1 MSQPE
6 NVLTLIFGDKEKKI
20 PIQSSLKEL
29 KQEFIK
35 EFEISSDFPF
45 YLYYKLD
52 TYDIILN
59 EDSFQDF
66 IELNITKIFAEKK
79 IEENIEEENINS
91 ECINSEFDLLI
102 KELENEIMKVNKEKE
117 NKRNKDGII
126 IESKEC
132 ENKKD
137 KINISKNTNLVD
149 EGQIKDL
156 KMKIDLLTQENIQ
169 LKKIEKKYKENML
182 KIEKSKKTKREY
194 KKITEINFQY
204 DKQKSSDLI
213 KKEKEIEYLKN
224 ENLKLKNE
232 NKQLEENN
240 KIKNE
245 EEKDIKELEEEFNNE
260 KINMQNEI
268 KNLESIIQI
277 NETEFKEKETRYK
290 NQKKDLKKKLK
301 ELQKQLEE
309 KSKNINSNK
318 ETTSKNSSD
327 IDSGN
332 NKSNV
337 MNASKIKKMKRI
349 QRINEIYKRNKIKIL
364 SSKSMNKITLKKTKE
379 EEDKYKEKIKFM
391 KLQNKFELNSTGSSD
406 ENIMKSMT
414 FN

>member
-126 IESKEC
+126 IESKEF

-156 KMKIDLLTQENIQ
+156 KIKIDLLTQENIQ
-169 LKKIEKKYKENML
+169 LKKIEKKYQENML

-204 DKQKSSDLI
+204 DKQKSSELI
-213 KKEKEIEYLKN
+213 KKEKEIEYLKI

-268 KNLESIIQI
+268 KNLLSIIQI

-337 MNASKIKKMKRI
+337 MNTSKIKKMKRV

-364 SSKSMNKITLKKTKE
+364 SSKSMNKINLKKTKE

-391 KLQNKFELNSTGSSD
+391 KLQNKFELNSTGSSG

>member
-1 MSQPE
+1 MSIPE

-126 IESKEC
+126 IESKEF

-169 LKKIEKKYKENML
+169 LKKIEKKYQENML

-204 DKQKSSDLI
+204 DKQKSSELI
-213 KKEKEIEYLKN
+213 KKEKEIEYLKI

-245 EEKDIKELEEEFNNE
+245 EEKDIKELEEEFNKE

-277 NETEFKEKETRYK
+277 NEIEFKEKETRYK

-337 MNASKIKKMKRI
+337 MNTSKIKKMKRV

-364 SSKSMNKITLKKTKE
+364 SSKSMNKINLKKTKE

-391 KLQNKFELNSTGSSD
+391 KLQNKFELNSAGSSG

>member
-6 NVLTLIFGDKEKKI
+6 NVLTLIYGDKEKKI

-126 IESKEC
+126 IESKEY

-169 LKKIEKKYKENML
+169 LKKIEKKYQENML

-204 DKQKSSDLI
+204 DKQKSSELI
-213 KKEKEIEYLKN
+213 KKEKEIEYLKI

-232 NKQLEENN
+232 NKQLEDNN

-277 NETEFKEKETRYK
+277 NEIEFKEKETRYK

-337 MNASKIKKMKRI
+337 MNTSKIKKMKRV

-364 SSKSMNKITLKKTKE
+364 SSKSMNKINLKKTKE

-391 KLQNKFELNSTGSSD
+391 KLQNKFELNSAGSSG

>member
-79 IEENIEEENINS
+79 IEENINEENINS

-126 IESKEC
+126 IESKEF

-156 KMKIDLLTQENIQ
+156 KIKIDLLTQENIQ
-169 LKKIEKKYKENML
+169 LKKIGKKYQENML

-204 DKQKSSDLI
+204 DKQKSSELI
-213 KKEKEIEYLKN
+213 KKEKEIEYLKI

-245 EEKDIKELEEEFNNE
+245 EEKDIKELEEEFNKE

-277 NETEFKEKETRYK
+277 NEIEFKEKETRYK

-337 MNASKIKKMKRI
+337 MNTSKIKKMKRV

-364 SSKSMNKITLKKTKE
+364 SSKSMNKINLKKTKE

-391 KLQNKFELNSTGSSD
+391 KLQNKFELNSTGSSG

>member
-35 EFEISSDFPF
+35 EFKISSDFPF

-126 IESKEC
+126 IESKEY

-169 LKKIEKKYKENML
+169 LKKIEKKYQENML

-277 NETEFKEKETRYK
+277 NEIEFKEKETRYK

-349 QRINEIYKRNKIKIL
+349 KRINEIYKRNKIKIL

>member
-126 IESKEC
+126 IESKEY

-169 LKKIEKKYKENML
+169 LKKIGKKYQENML

-204 DKQKSSDLI
+204 DKQKSSELI
-213 KKEKEIEYLKN
+213 KKEKEIEYLKI

-245 EEKDIKELEEEFNNE
+245 EEKDIKELEEEFNKE

-277 NETEFKEKETRYK
+277 NEIEFKEKETRYK

-337 MNASKIKKMKRI
+337 MNTSKIKKMKRV

-364 SSKSMNKITLKKTKE
+364 SSKSMNKINLKKTKE

-391 KLQNKFELNSTGSSD
+391 KLQNKFELNSAGSSG

>member
-126 IESKEC
+126 IESKEF

-156 KMKIDLLTQENIQ
+156 KIKIDLLTQENIQ
-169 LKKIEKKYKENML
+169 LKKIGKKYQENML

-204 DKQKSSDLI
+204 DKQKSSELI
-213 KKEKEIEYLKN
+213 KKEKEIEYLKI

-245 EEKDIKELEEEFNNE
+245 EEKDIKELEEEFNKE

-277 NETEFKEKETRYK
+277 NEIEFKEKETRYK

-337 MNASKIKKMKRI
+337 MNTSKIKKMKRV

-364 SSKSMNKITLKKTKE
+364 SSKSMNKINLKKTKE

-391 KLQNKFELNSTGSSD
+391 KLQNKFELNSTGSSG

>member
-6 NVLTLIFGDKEKKI
+6 NVLTLIYGDKEKKI

-117 NKRNKDGII
+117 NKRNKDDII

-132 ENKKD
+132 ENKKA

-169 LKKIEKKYKENML
+169 LKKIEKKYQENML

-204 DKQKSSDLI
+204 DKQKSSELI
-213 KKEKEIEYLKN
+213 KKEKEIEYLKI
-224 ENLKLKNE
+224 ENLKLKKE
-232 NKQLEENN
+232 NKQLEDNN

-245 EEKDIKELEEEFNNE
+245 EEKNIKELEEEFNNE

-277 NETEFKEKETRYK
+277 NEIEFKEKETRYK

-337 MNASKIKKMKRI
+337 MNTSKIKKMKRV

-364 SSKSMNKITLKKTKE
+364 SSKSMNKINLKKTKE

-391 KLQNKFELNSTGSSD
+391 KLQNKFELNSAGSSG

>member
-6 NVLTLIFGDKEKKI
+6 NVLTLIYGDKEKKI

-126 IESKEC
+126 IESKEF

-169 LKKIEKKYKENML
+169 LKKIEKKYQENML

-204 DKQKSSDLI
+204 DKQKSSELI
-213 KKEKEIEYLKN
+213 KKEKEIEYLKI

-232 NKQLEENN
+232 NKQLEDNN

-260 KINMQNEI
+260 KINMQNKI

-277 NETEFKEKETRYK
+277 NEIEFKEKETRYK

-364 SSKSMNKITLKKTKE
+364 SSKSVNKINLKKTKE

-391 KLQNKFELNSTGSSD
+391 KLQNKFELNSAGSSG

>member
-126 IESKEC
+126 IESKEY

-169 LKKIEKKYKENML
+169 LKKIEKKYQENML

-204 DKQKSSDLI
+204 DKQKSSELI
-213 KKEKEIEYLKN
+213 KKEKEIEYLKI

-232 NKQLEENN
+232 NKQLEDNN
-240 KIKNE
+240 KMKNE

-277 NETEFKEKETRYK
+277 NEIEFKEKETRYK

-337 MNASKIKKMKRI
+337 MNTSKIKKMKRV

-364 SSKSMNKITLKKTKE
+364 SSKSMNKINLKKTKE

-391 KLQNKFELNSTGSSD
+391 KLQNKFELNSAGSSG